1 MTSKFDPIADAYGGW
16 YDIHKGSD
24 IFQEEI
30 ECLRLLFGNVSNPWL
45 EVGLGTG
52 HFAAALNIKH
62 GMDLSLPMA
71 IKALRRGL
79 RVCVR
84 RSEQLIDKN
93 SFFVGRSVENLSFC
107 VKNKM
112 PVCHLRVF
120 SNLVE
125 EEPHFLTLSKTILIR
140 TFEIPAIPRCEI
152 GYSPYFCFLDIST
165 KNRVEYLFL
174 VFNRNSFTVE
184 ISVENFF

>member
-16 YDIHKGSD
+16 YDTHKGSD

-62 GMDLSLPMA
+62 GLDLSLPMA
-71 IKALRRGL
+71 VKALRRDL

-93 SFFVGRSVENLSFC
+93 SLFVGRSVENLSFC

-112 PVCHLRVF
+112 PVCQLRIK
-120 SNLVE
+120 S
-125 EEPHFLTLSKTILIR
+125 
-140 TFEIPAIPRCEI
+140 
-152 GYSPYFCFLDIST
+152 G
-165 KNRVEYLFL
+165 LFL
-174 VFNRNSFTVE
+174 KDLKFKSGPLKKELSAYLKIIWFQKLLGFLKHAENE
-184 ISVENFF
+184 I